1 MIVYRKLCKYF
12 FNCHDQDQYLY
23 PPIIA
28 KTLAVSGFAA
38 SVLLAATPAHAISFN
53 FQFQDISG
61 GTNGFV
67 KGTLSGLV
75 EGNNPGPGITAT
87 VTSSPGG
94 QGVASNYSFYNVY
107 RGPAFTVTNGNITFA
122 DAQFVNPANISLFL
136 GTTRDTY
143 YSELADYN
151 NGSFDYYDYSNATTQ
166 FTAATPVP
174 FEYSPIALPASLAV
188 CFGAAKLLKNHRAK
202 KRMVSVEA

>member
-1 MIVYRKLCKYF
+1 MI
-12 FNCHDQDQYLY
+12 NINIST

-53 FQFQDISG
+53 FQFQDT
-61 GTNGFV
+61 GTKGFV
-67 KGTLSGLV
+67 TGTLSGLV
-75 EGNNPGPGITAT
+75 EGNNLGPGITAT

-94 QGVASNYSFYNVY
+94 EGVASDYSFSFTGNG
-107 RGPAFTVTNGNITFA
+107 RFGFPPLAFTVTNGNITFA
-122 DAQFVNPANISLFL
+122 DVKFMNPANNSLFL
-136 GTTRDTY
+136 GTPGNGAGYT
-143 YSELADYN
+143 SELVDFSGN
-151 NGSFDYYDYSNATTQ
+151 FDYLDSSQSTAQ

-174 FEYSPIALPASLAV
+174 FEYSPIALPASFAV
-188 CFGAAKLLKNHRAK
+188 FFGAAKLLKNHRAK

>member
-1 MIVYRKLCKYF
+1 M
-12 FNCHDQDQYLY
+12 
-23 PPIIA
+23 
-28 KTLAVSGFAA
+28 VSGFAS

-53 FQFQDISG
+53 FQFQDTAV

-75 EGNNPGPGITAT
+75 EGNNLGLGITAT

-94 QGVASNYSFYNVY
+94 GGVASDYSFYRT
-107 RGPAFTVTNGNITFA
+107 RGGGQAFTVTNGNITFA
-122 DAQFVNPANISLFL
+122 DVVLFNNPNNTNLYL
-136 GTTRDTY
+136 GTPG
-143 YSELADYN
+143 N
-151 NGSFDYYDYSNATTQ
+151 NGGYYNRLTDYFMSFRYVDNNNSTTQ

-202 KRMVSVEA
+202 KRMVLIKA

>member
-1 MIVYRKLCKYF
+1 MVKI
-12 FNCHDQDQYLY
+12 NIST

-53 FQFQDISG
+53 FQFQDIGG

-67 KGTLSGLV
+67 TGTVSGLV

-94 QGVASNYSFYNVY
+94 GGVASDYSFYNT
-107 RGPAFTVTNGNITFA
+107 GNGTTAFTVTNGNITFA
-122 DAQFVNPANISLFL
+122 DVQFRNPASTRLYL
-136 GTTRDTY
+136 GTPGNGGGYT
-143 YSELADYN
+143 SELVNYSAN
-151 NGSFDYYDYSNATTQ
+151 FDYYDDFSNSTTQ

-174 FEYSPIALPASLAV
+174 FEYSPIALPASFAV
-188 CFGAAKLLKNHRAK
+188 FFGAAKLLKNHRAK

>member
-1 MIVYRKLCKYF
+1 MIKI
-12 FNCHDQDQYLY
+12 NIST

-53 FQFQDISG
+53 FSFQDRWAR

-67 KGTLSGLV
+67 TGTLSGLV

-94 QGVASNYSFYNVY
+94 QGVGSGYSFLN
-107 RGPAFTVTNGNITFA
+107 RGSNANAFVVSMGSIIYA
-122 DAQFVNPANISLFL
+122 DLRFS
-136 GTTRDTY
+136 
-143 YSELADYN
+143 
-151 NGSFDYYDYSNATTQ
+151 NGSDTLNIATIDSSSYYPALYGSGNTYIYLDNSPGVTTFTSATP
-166 FTAATPVP
+166 TPVP
-174 FEYSPIALPASLAV
+174 FEPNPAVGGAILGF
-188 CFGAAKLLKNHRAK
+188 CFGAAKLRRNHLAK